1 MDTNY
6 FSDWSH
12 RKVWS
17 AYYTDEKTEIVEI
30 RTHYYPDESA
40 LAALDPENRRL
51 CANLHKTM
59 FHKEK
64 TIGTA
69 LADFL
74 YADFSL
80 LDITEQELPNL
91 IQDFQQKRDLFSSF
105 QWLFVR
111 IYDIVCQSGLFA
123 PLAASLH
130 RLHLDYTQGRD
141 MAGTVQTIHTQI
153 AYYKEL
159 RPKLARVVD
168 EVFVLE
174 REEDMVQRYFQLKE
188 DRSKDQPAF
197 HYPDL
202 AYGPIAFQPL
212 TKDANGFFPYDNLY
226 DLANPSNLE
235 TQLDERMTGFY
246 GESINT
252 EDPQAFVA
260 FVLTKCLQHNVHFR
274 SCKFCHRYFAVTGN
288 PKTQFC
294 NRRIEG
300 SRKTCKEMGAS
311 RIYTRQTAEQDVV
324 REFRRSYKTHN
335 ARVRYGMMTREEF
348 SAWSQEARRQR
359 DLCLGGQLP
368 YDRFVAWLDS
378 DRQK

>member
-1 MDTNY
+1 MDSKY
-6 FSDWSH
+6 FSTWSN
-12 RKVWS
+12 RKVWA
-17 AYYTDEKTEIVEI
+17 AYYTDEKTEAVEI
-30 RTHYYPDESA
+30 RTYPYEDEEK
-40 LAALDPENRRL
+40 LKILDPETQRL
-51 CANLHKTM
+51 YLNMPMTV

-64 TIGTA
+64 PIGMA
-69 LADFL
+69 LANFL
-74 YADFSL
+74 YADFAL

-111 IYDIVCQSGLFA
+111 IYDIMCQSGLFA

-130 RLHLDYTQGRD
+130 RLHLDYTEGRD

-159 RPKLARVVD
+159 RSKLTRVVD

-188 DRSKDQPAF
+188 ERSKDEPAF

-246 GESINT
+246 GEIINT

-288 PKTQFC
+288 PKTKFC
-294 NRRIEG
+294 SRLIEG
-300 SRKTCKEMGAS
+300 SRKTCKEMGFS
-311 RIYTRQTAEQDVV
+311 RLYAKQVAEQDVG
-324 REFRRSYKTHN
+324 REFRRSYKAHN
-335 ARVRYGMMTREEF
+335 ARVRHGTMTREEF
-348 SAWSQEARRQR
+348 SAWTQEARRQR
-359 DLCLGGQLP
+359 DLCLGGQLS

-378 DRQK
+378 DRRK